1 VKPPLFQQT
10 IAEYTC
16 SKHCGYHRSVASA
29 NLVLFHLA
37 VAAAAALPLWIRL
50 LGSPWYF
57 PWYYLISI
65 LAGELLLVI
74 LSGFVSSVVLMPFM
88 AAGTTICRNCAGEL
102 LYTESDYI
110 MSLKTPQRVRDL
122 AAALQNITEEE
133 FQRRYF
139 AIDAKRYGFLL
150 SEEDFS
156 IYLAM
161 VSGRSGSLCQ
171 SRKGGTLCFVHRRPM
186 SRHEPKD

>member
-1 VKPPLFQQT
+1 MRPPLFQQT

-16 SKHCGYHRSVASA
+16 SEHCGYHRSVASA

-88 AAGTTICRNCAGEL
+88 AAGTTICRNCGSAVVFCGRHFDPKGAKKPHW
-102 LYTESDYI
+102 SDVVVFVVFI
-110 MSLKTPQRVRDL
+110 ASNVEVW
-122 AAALQNITEEE
+122 IT
-133 FQRRYF
+133 
-139 AIDAKRYGFLL
+139 L
-150 SEEDFS
+150 S
-156 IYLAM
+156 
-161 VSGRSGSLCQ
+161 
-171 SRKGGTLCFVHRRPM
+171 KP
-186 SRHEPKD
+186 